1 MRCNQITKILS
12 TMPCSYCH
20 NNTDHHA
27 VSACPVNV
35 QDRAL
40 HIFNESI
47 DPDPHKLT
55 TYLAGRIG
63 NRYITDGSE
72 RNNIILSQNNEENRL
87 WFKDSQ
93 GRNPNDEDWN
103 LVNHPGSSIAS
114 EFRVYEIKNARYRRI
129 VELLVLFRQLKFR
142 PHLGHVT
149 CSVMHKRRVVIPKT
163 RRYKFGRD
171 GILNYDEFSGEQA
184 THYLNQYTSWIKS
197 EQRER
202 VRYIQRERVREANRL
217 PRERFGRNPHQ
228 INLETEQHRQQQRH
242 ADYVAIQ
249 ERAQE
254 MRENGLPPSTQT
266 QPTDNLPPVVDEPIE
281 SDCCAICMDPIGKV
295 NCVTIRCGHQ
305 FCGDCIFHHLQ
316 MAKGTCCPL
325 CRKEYAVRPKNYIPT
340 QRHNVGEL
348 QRPRPRPRPIHRPMY
363 RPQYVHNDHP
373 PTSQSLHQHALEI
386 STASGLSQEQFN
398 TIVGI
403 ITSNN

>member
-1 MRCNQITKILS
+1 MSC
-12 TMPCSYCH
+12 CSYCH
-20 NNTDHHA
+20 TYTDHRS
-27 VSACPVNV
+27 VSACPKNV

-40 HIFNESI
+40 HIFNASI
-47 DPDPHKLT
+47 DPNPHKIT
-55 TYLAGRIG
+55 TYFAKRQG
-63 NRYITDGSE
+63 NRYIMDGSG
-72 RNNIILSQNNEENRL
+72 RNTITLSRNNEENQL

-93 GRNPNDEDWN
+93 GRSPCDENWN
-103 LVNHPGSSIAS
+103 LVTSPSPAEG
-114 EFRVYEIKNARYRRI
+114 EFSTYEIMNTRYRRI
-129 VELLVLFRQLKFR
+129 VELLLKFHNLKFR

-149 CSVMHKRRVVIPKT
+149 CSVTYMKRPDIPKV

-171 GILNYDEFSGEQA
+171 GRLNYEEISGEQA

-202 VRYIQRERVREANRL
+202 LRAIHRRERERLDREAI
-217 PRERFGRNPHQ
+217 ERYRRDQNQRILDQEQQRRP
-228 INLETEQHRQQQRH
+228 NLETEQQLQQQRH

-266 QPTDNLPPVVDEPIE
+266 QPTNNLPPAADEPIE

-316 MAKGTCCPL
+316 LAKGTCCPL

-340 QRHNVGEL
+340 QRHNLGPPPLANLGEPP
-348 QRPRPRPRPIHRPMY
+348 RPRPRPRP
-363 RPQYVHNDHP
+363 RPQYQHP
-373 PTSQSLHQHALEI
+373 GPQTLHRRALEI
-386 STASGLSQEQFN
+386 STASGLTLAQFN
-398 TIVGI
+398 TIVSI